1 MVAPAI
7 DLNSIENMKKQLWFE
22 NYVPRTVYEFG
33 SIFMDK
39 EKIIAFASEFD
50 PQPFHID
57 MELAEKSEF
66 GGLIAS
72 GWHTAAA
79 TMRLLVDHFLSESSS
94 LGSPGID
101 ELRWLKPVRPSETLR
116 VRVTILDTRKSK
128 SKPDRGFVR
137 SKIETLNSE
146 EETVMSLI
154 ATTIVLCEIEV

>member
-22 NYVPRTVYEFG
+22 DYVPRTVHEFG
-33 SIFMDK
+33 GIFIDK

-50 PQPFHID
+50 PQPFHIN
-57 MELAEKSEF
+57 MEVAEKSEF

-137 SKIETLNSE
+137 SKIETLNSK

-154 ATTIVLCEIEV
+154 ATTIVLCKIEV

>member
-22 NYVPRTVYEFG
+22 DYVPRTVHEFG
-33 SIFMDK
+33 GIFIDK

-57 MELAEKSEF
+57 MEVAEKSEF

-137 SKIETLNSE
+137 SKIETLNSK

-154 ATTIVLCEIEV
+154 ATTIVLCKIEV

>member
-1 MVAPAI
+1 MFAPVI
-7 DLNSIENMKKQLWFE
+7 DLNSLENMKKQLWFE
-22 NYVPRTVYEFG
+22 DYAPRTVHEFG
-33 SIFMDK
+33 GIFIDK

-57 MELAEKSEF
+57 MEVAEKSEF

-137 SKIETLNSE
+137 SKIETLNSK

-154 ATTIVLCEIEV
+154 ATTIVLCKIEV

>member
-1 MVAPAI
+1 
-7 DLNSIENMKKQLWFE
+7 MKKQLWFE
-22 NYVPRTVYEFG
+22 DYAPRTVHEFG
-33 SIFMDK
+33 GISIDE

-50 PQPFHID
+50 PQPFHINK
-57 MELAEKSEF
+57 EVAEKSEF

-101 ELRWLKPVRPSETLR
+101 ELRWLKPVRPSEILR

-137 SKIETLNSE
+137 SKIETLNSK

-154 ATTIVLCEIEV
+154 ATTIVLCKTKV

>member
-1 MVAPAI
+1 MG
-7 DLNSIENMKKQLWFE
+7 LNSIENMKKQLWFE
-22 NYVPRTVYEFG
+22 DYVPRTVHEFG
-33 SIFMDK
+33 GFFIDR

-57 MELAEKSEF
+57 MEVAEKSEF

-137 SKIETLNSE
+137 SKIETLNSK

-154 ATTIVLCEIEV
+154 ATTIVLCKIKV

>member
-22 NYVPRTVYEFG
+22 NYVPRTVHEFG

-57 MELAEKSEF
+57 MEVAEKSEF

-137 SKIETLNSE
+137 SKIETLNSK

>member
-1 MVAPAI
+1 M
-7 DLNSIENMKKQLWFE
+7 
-22 NYVPRTVYEFG
+22 PRTVHEFG
-33 SIFMDK
+33 GIFIDK
-39 EKIIAFASEFD
+39 EKIIEFASEFD

-57 MELAEKSEF
+57 MEVAEKSEF

-116 VRVTILDTRKSK
+116 VRVTILDRRKSK

-137 SKIETLNSE
+137 SKIETLNSK

-154 ATTIVLCEIEV
+154 ATTIVLCKIEV

>member
-1 MVAPAI
+1 MG
-7 DLNSIENMKKQLWFE
+7 LNSIENMKKQLWFE
-22 NYVPRTVYEFG
+22 DYLPRTVHEFG
-33 SIFMDK
+33 GIFIDK

-57 MELAEKSEF
+57 MEAAEKSEF

-137 SKIETLNSE
+137 SKIETLNSK

-154 ATTIVLCEIEV
+154 ATTIVLCKIKV

>member
-1 MVAPAI
+1 
-7 DLNSIENMKKQLWFE
+7 MKKQLWFE
-22 NYVPRTVYEFG
+22 DYVPRTVHEFG
-33 SIFMDK
+33 GIFIDK
-39 EKIIAFASEFD
+39 EKIIEFASEFD

-57 MELAEKSEF
+57 MEVAEKSEF

-116 VRVTILDTRKSK
+116 VRVTILDRRKSK

-137 SKIETLNSE
+137 SKIETLNSK

-154 ATTIVLCEIEV
+154 ATTIVLCKIEV